1 MSGAGHD
8 AGPHPFRGRA
18 AGATGLSRSHSLE
31 TTHCDGR
38 LLKRMLVAGGRWL
51 TLHRGILNE
60 LNVFPVP
67 DGDTG
72 TNLALT
78 MRGALSPLLARQA
91 PERVSEVA
99 LAAARGAL
107 MGARGNSGVILSQ
120 ILHGFARGLSTCDRA
135 DTDSLAQAL
144 EASCAAAYGAIQHP
158 REGTILTV
166 IREVAGKAREA
177 ARGSRE
183 LSRFFANLA
192 THAREVLLSSRDQ
205 LPVLRDAGVVD
216 AGGLGL
222 VYMLEGM
229 LKVTQGQQLASPP
242 EFPLP
247 NVPTRQALEQEIT
260 FRFCTEFLVEGT
272 DLEPE
277 ALRPE
282 LEGLGDSLVLARTT
296 DLLKVHIHTNEPDRI
311 EALVTPG
318 CRAFRRKVED
328 MHEQNRR
335 RREDM
340 SRGISPAQHESTRA
354 EFLGDLQL
362 LDLPAPAE
370 VTGRALPALV
380 SIASGEGLEAY
391 FQAWGVEVV
400 PGGQTL
406 NPSTQE
412 ILEAIERAATRG
424 GEVLVL
430 PNNSNCT
437 AAAMQAAR
445 LAGGAVQVL
454 DTRCPSQAVALLS
467 QEGAGLPLHERLETL
482 CHGEVTRAVKEAR
495 LQGWEIRA
503 GDYLALWEDR
513 LVGVESTFSGAVL
526 GLMQSPPRP
535 TFSRV
540 VLVAGAESE
549 PDEVEALLM
558 ELARRHPAARV
569 EFLWGGQP
577 HHPALIS
584 LE

>member
-1 MSGAGHD
+1 M
-8 AGPHPFRGRA
+8 
-18 AGATGLSRSHSLE
+18 E
-31 TTHCDGR
+31 TTHCDGK

-120 ILHGFARGLSTCDRA
+120 ILHGFARGLSSCDRA
-135 DTDSLAQAL
+135 DTANLAEAL
-144 EASCAAAYGAIQHP
+144 EASSAAAYEAIQHP

-205 LPVLRDAGVVD
+205 LPVLKDAGVVD

-229 LKVTQGQQLASPP
+229 LKVTQGQQLASPAD
-242 EFPLP
+242 LP
-247 NVPTRQALEQEIT
+247 RPSAPARQALESEIT

-272 DLEPE
+272 DLAPE
-277 ALRPE
+277 ALQPL
-282 LEGLGDSLVLARTT
+282 LEELGDSLVLAHTA
-296 DLLKVHIHTNEPDRI
+296 DLLKVHIHTNEPDRV
-311 EALVTPG
+311 EALVTAG
-318 CRAFRRKVED
+318 CRNFRRKVED
-328 MHEQNRR
+328 MQEQNRR
-335 RREDM
+335 RREDLQL
-340 SRGISPAQHESTRA
+340 GISPAQHESTRD
-354 EFLGDLQL
+354 EFRGEMQL
-362 LDLPAPAE
+362 IEPPGSAE
-370 VTGRALPALV
+370 VADRALPAMV

-400 PGGQTL
+400 NGGQTL
-406 NPSTQE
+406 NPSTRE
-412 ILEAIERAATRG
+412 ILEAIGRAASRG

-437 AAAMQAAR
+437 AAARQAAR
-445 LAGGAVQVL
+445 LAEGPVRVL

-467 QEGAGLPLHERLETL
+467 LQDPVRSLHERLEGL
-482 CHGEVTRAVKEAR
+482 YSGEVAQAVKDAR
-495 LQGWEIRA
+495 LEGWEIHT
-503 GDYLALWEDR
+503 GDFLAMWGGR
-513 LVGVESTFSGAVL
+513 LVGVEATFSGAVL
-526 GLMQSPPRP
+526 GLMQAPPRP
-535 TFSRV
+535 DFSRL
-540 VLVAGAESE
+540 VLVAGADSD
-549 PDEVEALLM
+549 PDEVEALLL
-558 ELARRHPAARV
+558 ELAQRHPAARV

-577 HHPALIS
+577 HHPALIA